1 MADAAELTGVG
12 VEPVL
17 QGSIHG
23 VVGSYDIAGTQ
34 GSRIAHQK

>member
-23 VVGSYDIAGTQ
+23 VVGSYDIAGT
-34 GSRIAHQK
+34 